1 MAAPT
6 VTRIASRSNP
16 VLVRVRRLQADPLAY
31 RKLGQVWLEGDHLLR
46 AAVTRGWR
54 LPIVLLSEDDA
65 DDAAWQPLCA
75 AADKVLLVEP
85 RLWHETSALA
95 SPVPVAALVDL
106 PAPSLAPGRRTLV
119 LDRIQDTGNL
129 GSMLRSAAALGVQQ
143 VLALK
148 GCAGL
153 WSPKVMRAAMGAH
166 FALGLREEGS
176 ADDIAVLQV
185 PLVTTSSHDGTDLA
199 AVQWPDPCAW
209 VFGHEGGGVSE
220 DLQRL
225 SALRARIAQPGGE
238 ESLNVAA
245 AAAICLYEAMRQ
257 RDQRRAGNQ

>member
-1 MAAPT
+1 MVPPT
-6 VTRIASRSNP
+6 STRIASRSNP
-16 VLVRVRRLQADPLAY
+16 VLARVRRLQADSLAY

-46 AAVTRGWR
+46 AAVARGWR
-54 LPIVLLSEDDA
+54 LPIVLLPEDDA
-65 DDAAWQPLCA
+65 EDAAWRPLRA

-85 RLWHETSALA
+85 RLWRQTSALA
-95 SPVPVAALVDL
+95 SPVPIGALVDL
-106 PAPSLAPGRRTLV
+106 PPPSLGPGLRTVV
-119 LDRIQDTGNL
+119 LDRVQDAGNL

-176 ADDIAVLQV
+176 VDDITALRV
-185 PLVTTSSHDGTDLA
+185 PLVTTSSHAGSDLA

-220 DLQRL
+220 ELQRL
-225 SALRARIAQPGGE
+225 GTLRARIAQPGGE

-245 AAAICLYEAMRQ
+245 AAAVCLYEAMRQ
-257 RDQRRAGNQ
+257 RGQRRVGNQ

>member
-1 MAAPT
+1 MAAPSI
-6 VTRIASRSNP
+6 TRIASRSNP
-16 VLVRVRRLQADPLAY
+16 VLARVRRLQADPLAY

-46 AAVTRGWR
+46 AAVARGRR
-54 LPIVLLSEDDA
+54 LPVVLLPEDDA
-65 DDAAWQPLCA
+65 DAAAWQPLRA

-85 RLWHETSALA
+85 VLWRQTSALA
-95 SPVPVAALVDL
+95 SPVPIGALVDL
-106 PAPSLAPGRRTLV
+106 PAPSLAPGRRTV
-119 LDRIQDTGNL
+119 VFDRVQDAGNL

-166 FALGLREEGS
+166 FALGLREEAG
-176 ADDIAVLQV
+176 ADDVAALRL
-185 PLVTTSSHDGTDLA
+185 PLVTTSSHAGSDLA

-209 VFGHEGGGVSE
+209 VFGHEGGGISDE
-220 DLQRL
+220 LRRLATLQ
-225 SALRARIAQPGGE
+225 ARIPQPGGE

-245 AAAICLYEAMRQ
+245 AAAVCLYEAMRQ
-257 RDQRRAGNQ
+257 RGQRRAADQ